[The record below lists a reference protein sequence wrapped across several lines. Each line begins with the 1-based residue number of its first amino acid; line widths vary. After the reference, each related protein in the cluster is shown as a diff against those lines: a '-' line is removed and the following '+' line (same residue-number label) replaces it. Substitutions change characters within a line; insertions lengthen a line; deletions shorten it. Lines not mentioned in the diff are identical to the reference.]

1 MGFWNRNKGLNFK
14 KIEESFL
21 SLFLP
26 ADCKICSK
34 PLKSLNCSFICEECW
49 NKVKWLEPPYC
60 SICSKPFSPSETSP
74 INSFSICAECKK
86 NSLYFKKVFVPTL
99 YEGVMKKIIHIF
111 KYQGKRGVIRGIKKI
126 METYFS
132 QNHLPFSHLHLVVPI
147 PLYRNKLKERGFN
160 QAELLAR
167 IIAEYF
173 NIKLSKSNLEKIK
186 PTQSQTKLSASKRIK
201 NMKGVFV
208 VKNKEEFWGKDIL
221 LVDDIYTTGATLKE
235 AAKILKKARAK
246 EIYAFTLARAKL

>member
-1 MGFWNRNKGLNFK
+1 MNFK
-14 KIEESFL
+14 KIEGSFI

-26 ADCKICSK
+26 AECKICSK
-34 PLKSLNCSFICEECW
+34 PLKSSNRSFICEECW
-49 NKVKWLEPPYC
+49 NKVEWLEPPYC
-60 SICSKPFSPSETSP
+60 SRCSKPFFLSETSP

-111 KYQGKRGVIRGIKKI
+111 KYERKRGVIRGIKKI

-132 QNHLPFSHLHLVVPI
+132 QNHFPFSLPHLVVPI
-147 PLYRNKLKERGFN
+147 PLYRKKLKERGFN

-173 NIKLSKSNLEKIK
+173 NIELSKNNLKKIK
-186 PTQSQTKLSASKRIK
+186 PTKSQTKLSASERIK
-201 NMKGVFV
+201 NMKGAFV
-208 VKNKEEFWGKDIL
+208 VKNKEEFCGKSIL
-221 LVDDIYTTGATLKE
+221 LVDDIYTTGATVKE
-235 AAKILKKARAK
+235 AAEILKKAKTK